1 MSNII
6 EHEIKTGH
14 RKADNKEE
22 VCPICRCDLFDDD
35 LLAADP
41 ADIEA
46 YTWAQECGKKP
57 YDVVLMD
64 RCTDHPYHRECL
76 QLQLQSKGGQY
87 LRCST
92 CNQVYGVRTG
102 DMPSGKM
109 TWNLRKMR
117 CSGFKE

>member
-76 QLQLQSKGGQY
+76 QLQL
-87 LRCST
+87 
-92 CNQVYGVRTG
+92 
-102 DMPSGKM
+102 
-109 TWNLRKMR
+109 
-117 CSGFKE
+117 